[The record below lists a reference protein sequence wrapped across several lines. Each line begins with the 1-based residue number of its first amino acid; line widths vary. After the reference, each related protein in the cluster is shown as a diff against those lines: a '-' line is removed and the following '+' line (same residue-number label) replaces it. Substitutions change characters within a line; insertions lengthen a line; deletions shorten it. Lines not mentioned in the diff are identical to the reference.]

1 MIKKNLIIAL
11 SIILFLVPGC
21 THRVYVTSSSFADTE
36 IIPYGFPIGSSFS
49 IAATQSQH
57 HNTMLSK
64 EISRKI
70 ANILINNDY
79 IVVDSG
85 DADYYLTFSYGMESS
100 IETRMV
106 TAYVPGTT
114 QVTQGFVHGYNGS
127 NGGAVY
133 QEQTAT
139 PGTFVSV
146 PEEYVLYQRKLNIH
160 VHTTNPFTKN
170 KEREQVWQASAISN
184 GETGD
189 LRETMDYL
197 LTSAFKYFGANT
209 GKRVLESH
217 KV

>member
-1 MIKKNLIIAL
+1 MIKKNLILAL
-11 SIILFLVPGC
+11 SVILMLVSGC

-36 IIPYGFPIGSSFS
+36 LIPYGFPIGSSFS
-49 IAATQSQH
+49 IAATQSAK
-57 HNTMLSK
+57 HNKMLSK

-70 ANILINNDY
+70 ANILIANDY
-79 IVVDSG
+79 TVVDSG
-85 DADYYLTFSYGMESS
+85 KADYYLTFSYGMDSS
-100 IETRMV
+100 IETRNV

-114 QVTQGFVHGYNGS
+114 QVTQGFMHGY

-146 PEEYVLYQRKLNIH
+146 PEEYVLYERKLTIH
-160 VHTTNPFTKN
+160 VYTSNPFTKN
-170 KEREQVWQASAISN
+170 KDREEVWQASAIST

-197 LTSAFKYFGANT
+197 LASAFKHFGENT
-209 GKRVLESH
+209 GKRLLEAH
-217 KV
+217 KA